1 MFPPSLGVNCLLW
14 SAEFLEGEVTVLLDG
29 GEGLVKVLTD
39 IDTAEDIFW
48 LLLVTADNIE
58 LVGVLIVVCDPFL
71 IWVPDETGEDVAVAT
86 VVYNLPTSLIVK
98 SKKSLPYLSI
108 SILKVQK
115 GLNTHIKAHV
125 INLYFPRNVHKIS
138 YVNKISY
145 IKYNLPTSR
154 KEKRGHLIQKNN
166 NKNALRS
173 VESHLLGDE
182 FCCQRPRCR

>member
-86 VVYNLPTSLIVK
+86 VVYNLPMSLILK

-108 SILKVQK
+108 SILKVKK
-115 GLNTHIKAHV
+115 G
-125 INLYFPRNVHKIS
+125 
-138 YVNKISY
+138 
-145 IKYNLPTSR
+145 
-154 KEKRGHLIQKNN
+154 
-166 NKNALRS
+166 
-173 VESHLLGDE
+173 
-182 FCCQRPRCR
+182 